1 MHESIGSLN
10 NIIKST
16 KEQLEA
22 NIAST
27 QTYFNQNT
35 KNLSKTID
43 ILKENTSARLTVMG
57 ADMKDISIK
66 MIDTQERFNVH
77 SKSVNLTLDNEFKR
91 IEQVSRKLEQML
103 EGAVQGQNIELEK
116 LDQKNAFWK
125 QETEQKNFTVFKE
138 IANALKTLRGEQKTQ
153 KVLQKDSL
161 KEMREEIAVSAEG
174 VQKRMQ
180 YLDENTKSAI

>member
-43 ILKENTSARLTVMG
+43 ILKENTSARLTVMS
-57 ADMKDISIK
+57 ADMKDLSIK
-66 MIDTQERFNVH
+66 MIDT
-77 SKSVNLTLDNEFKR
+77 
-91 IEQVSRKLEQML
+91 
-103 EGAVQGQNIELEK
+103 
-116 LDQKNAFWK
+116 
-125 QETEQKNFTVFKE
+125 
-138 IANALKTLRGEQKTQ
+138 
-153 KVLQKDSL
+153 
-161 KEMREEIAVSAEG
+161 
-174 VQKRMQ
+174 
-180 YLDENTKSAI
+180 